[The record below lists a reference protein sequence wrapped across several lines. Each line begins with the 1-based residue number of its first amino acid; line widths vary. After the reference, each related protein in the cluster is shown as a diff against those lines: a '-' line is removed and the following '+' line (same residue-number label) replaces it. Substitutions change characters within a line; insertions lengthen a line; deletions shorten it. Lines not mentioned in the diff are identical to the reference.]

1 VLLARAIGTVLE
13 QTISDFEVIVVI
25 DDEWLP
31 TKLERQLALPP
42 HGRAVL
48 SCQSA
53 AVVTAPES
61 LVRHYAEEDRMS
73 KKMRGLQAE
82 RAFSGFWLAIGAH
95 QAVRLEAAVPGQ
107 FLS

>member
-1 VLLARAIGTVLE
+1 MPLVSVVVPTKGRPVLLARAIGTVLE
-13 QTISDFEVIVVI
+13 QTIFDLEVIVVI
-25 DDEWLP
+25 DGEDTE
-31 TKLERQLALPP
+31 
-42 HGRAVL
+42 
-48 SCQSA
+48 
-53 AVVTAPES
+53 TAPES

-107 FLS
+107 FPS